1 MRIKQ
6 LHTAI
11 VCISTALAAWSSCVL
26 AIDPFVVRDIRVEGI
41 QRTDAGTVFSYLPVK
56 VGDTVDEEK
65 ASAAIRALYA
75 TGFFRDVRLEAQD
88 GVLIVTVLERPTI
101 SAIEV
106 TGAKEFD
113 KDTLKKALRDIG
125 LAESR
130 IFDRSALERAEQEIK
145 RQYISRGRYAAEV
158 STIVTPQ
165 ERNRAS
171 INFVVTEGE
180 VAKIAQINIV
190 GSTVYS
196 ERELLR
202 EMVLTTPG
210 WMTWYTKNDQYSR
223 QKLSADLETLRSFYT
238 NRGHLEF
245 NVDSTQVSITPDKE
259 QIYITINITEGPKY
273 TVSDVRMG
281 GELLLPEAELLRLV
295 RLRSGE
301 TFSRERLTES
311 AKLIG
316 DRLGQE
322 GYAFA
327 NVNAVPEV
335 DRAKREVAFTF
346 FVDPGR
352 RVYIRR
358 VNIVGNTRTRDEV
371 IRRELRQL
379 EGAWYDNSRIQRSKV
394 RVDRLGFFS
403 DVNIETPSVPGTNDQ
418 VDIDVTVTEKS
429 TGSLN
434 LGAGFS
440 QSDGLILSG
449 AVSQQNVF
457 GSGNALTLQVNS
469 SRINKV
475 YSVSFTDPYYTPDGI
490 SRGFDLYRRDVD
502 STSLT
507 IASYK
512 TKTWGAGIRFGV
524 PITETDSVNFGLAAE
539 RTELELNEI
548 SPVIR
553 YLDYVNTFGY
563 RTNSLVARAG
573 WARDTRDSILYP
585 TAGRLQSISSELGVP
600 GTDLRY
606 YKVNYQHQYFRPIGF
621 GFMRDWVIALN
632 GEVGYGNGYGGRPLP
647 FYKSYYAGGVNSVRG
662 YDTSTLGPRDEN
674 GDPVGGNRRIVGNAE
689 LLFPFPGLR
698 NDKSVRGS
706 LFFDVGQIKGPG
718 GLQPELEGF
727 RYSAGVAVQWASPVG
742 PLKFSFA
749 QPLNSKSG
757 DKLQRF
763 QFQVGTGF

>member
-1 MRIKQ
+1 M
-6 LHTAI
+6 L
-11 VCISTALAAWSSCVL
+11 
-26 AIDPFVVRDIRVEGI
+26 
-41 QRTDAGTVFSYLPVK
+41 SYLPVK
-56 VGDTVDEEK
+56 VGDTVDDEK
-65 ASAAIRALYA
+65 ASAAIKALYA
-75 TGFFRDVRLEAQD
+75 TGFFRDVRIEAQD
-88 GVLIVTVLERPTI
+88 GILIVSVLERPTI
-101 SAIEV
+101 SAIDV

-113 KDTLKKALRDIG
+113 KDTLKKALKDIG

-130 IFDRSALERAEQEIK
+130 IFDRSALDRAEQEIK
-145 RQYISRGRYAAEV
+145 RQYISRGRYGAEV
-158 STIVTPQ
+158 QTIVTPQ
-165 ERNRAS
+165 ERNRSS
-171 INFVVTEGE
+171 INFVITEGE

-190 GSTVYS
+190 GNTVFS
-196 ERELLR
+196 EKELLG

-210 WMTWYTKNDQYSR
+210 WMTWYTKNDQYSK
-223 QKLSADLETLRSFYT
+223 QKLAADLETMRSYYT
-238 NRGHLEF
+238 NRGYLEF

-259 QIYITINITEGPKY
+259 QIFITANITEGPRY

-281 GELLLPEAELLRLV
+281 GELLLPESELLRLV
-295 RLRSGE
+295 RLKPGD

-316 DRLGQE
+316 DRLGVE

-327 NVNAVPEV
+327 NVNAVPEL
-335 DRAKREVAFTF
+335 DKTKREVAFTF

-358 VNIVGNTRTRDEV
+358 INVSGNTRTRDEV

-379 EGAWYDNSRIQRSKV
+379 EGAWYDNTRIQRSKI

-403 DVNIETPSVPGTNDQ
+403 DVQLETPAVSGTSDQ
-418 VDIDVTVTEKS
+418 VDVEVTVTEKS

-434 LGAGFS
+434 VGAGYS
-440 QSDGLILSG
+440 QGDGLILSG
-449 AVSQQNVF
+449 AISQQNVF

-469 SRINKV
+469 SRVNRV
-475 YSVSFTDPYYTPDGI
+475 YSVSYTNPYWTPDGI

-512 TKTWGAGIRFGV
+512 TKTYGAGVRFGV
-524 PITETDSVNFGLAAE
+524 PITETDSINFGFAGE
-539 RTELELNEI
+539 RTELTLNDTV
-548 SPVIR
+548 PVIR

-563 RTNSLVARAG
+563 KTNSVVARAG

-585 TAGRLQSISSELGVP
+585 TNGRLQSLNGELGVP

-606 YKVNYQHQYFRPIGF
+606 YKINYQHQYFRPIGLGIF
-621 GFMRDWVIALN
+621 RDFVIALN

-647 FYKSYYAGGVNSVRG
+647 FYKNYYAGGVSSVRG

-674 GDPVGGNRRIVGNAE
+674 GSPIGGNRRIVGNAE
-689 LLFPFPGLR
+689 ILFPFPGLKT
-698 NDKSVRGS
+698 DKSVRGS
-706 LFFDVGQIKGPG
+706 LFFDAGQVKGPG
-718 GLQPELEGF
+718 SQPEFETF
-727 RYSAGVAVQWASPVG
+727 RFATGVAVQWSSPVG

-749 QPLNSKSG
+749 FPLKKHDG

>member
-1 MRIKQ
+1 MRTK
-6 LHTAI
+6 LLYAL
-11 VCISTALAAWSSCVL
+11 VACIGVTLAASATRVL
-26 AIDPFVVRDIRVEGI
+26 ALDPFVVKDIRVEGI

-65 ASAAIRALYA
+65 SAAAIKALYA
-75 TGFFRDVRLEAQD
+75 TGFFRDVRLEGQD
-88 GVLIVTVLERPTI
+88 GVLIVSVLERPTI
-101 SAIEV
+101 SAIDV

-113 KDTLKKALRDIG
+113 KDTLKKALKDIG
-125 LAESR
+125 LSESR
-130 IFDRSALERAEQEIK
+130 IFDRSALDRAEQEIK
-145 RQYISRGRYAAEV
+145 RQYISRGRYGAEV
-158 STIVTPQ
+158 TTIVTPQ
-165 ERNRAS
+165 ERNRVS

-190 GSTVYS
+190 GNTVFS
-196 ERELLR
+196 EKELLG

-210 WMTWYTKNDQYSR
+210 WLTWYTKNDQYSK
-223 QKLSADLETLRSFYT
+223 QKLAADLETMRSYYT
-238 NRGHLEF
+238 NRGYLEF

-259 QIYITINITEGPKY
+259 EIFITVNITEGPRY

-281 GELLLPEAELLRLV
+281 GELLLPEPELLRLI
-295 RLRSGE
+295 RLKPGD

-316 DRLGQE
+316 DRLGTE

-327 NVNAVPEV
+327 NVNAIPEL
-335 DRAKREVAFTF
+335 DRVKREVAFTF

-358 VNIVGNTRTRDEV
+358 INVSGNTRTRDEV

-379 EGAWYDNSRIQRSKV
+379 EGAWYDNTRIQRSKV

-403 DVNIETPSVPGTNDQ
+403 DVTLETPAVPGTNDQ
-418 VDIDVTVTEKS
+418 VDLEVSVTEKS

-434 LGAGFS
+434 VGAGFS
-440 QSDGLILSG
+440 QGDGLILSG
-449 AVSQQNVF
+449 SVAQQNVF

-469 SRINKV
+469 SRVNKV
-475 YSVSFTDPYYTPDGI
+475 YSMSYTNPYWTPDGI
-490 SRGFDLYRRDVD
+490 ARGFDIYRRDVD

-507 IASYK
+507 IASYR
-512 TKTWGAGIRFGV
+512 TKTYGAGIRFGV
-524 PITETDSVNFGLAAE
+524 PLTETDSVNIGLATE
-539 RTELELNEI
+539 RTELALND
-548 SPVIR
+548 SVPVIR

-563 RTNSLVARAG
+563 TTVSLVTRAG

-585 TAGRLQSISSELGVP
+585 TVGRLQSLNGEVGVP

-606 YKVNYQHQYFRPIGF
+606 YKINYQHQWFRPLGVGF
-621 GFMRDWVIALN
+621 IRDWVIALN
-632 GEVGYGNGYGGRPLP
+632 GEAGYGNGYGGRPLP
-647 FYKSYYAGGVNSVRG
+647 FYKSYYAGGVSSVRG

-674 GDPVGGNRRIVGNAE
+674 GSPIGGNRRIVGNAE
-689 LLFPFPGLR
+689 LLFPFPGLKT
-698 NDKSVRGS
+698 DKSVRGS
-706 LFFDVGQIKGPG
+706 LFFDAGQVKGPG
-718 GLQPELEGF
+718 SQPEFEAFRFSTGF
-727 RYSAGVAVQWASPVG
+727 AVQWASPVG

-749 QPLNSKSG
+749 FPLAKKEG

>member
-1 MRIKQ
+1 MRIKI
-6 LHTAI
+6 LNAAV
-11 VCISTALAAWSSCVL
+11 VCIGTTLAAWTSCAL

-56 VGDTVDEEK
+56 VGDTVDDEK
-65 ASAAIRALYA
+65 ASAAIKALYA
-75 TGFFRDVRLEAQD
+75 TGFFRDVRLEGQD
-88 GVLIVTVLERPTI
+88 GVLIVSVLERPTI

-113 KDTLKKALRDIG
+113 KDTLKKALKDIG

-130 IFDRSALERAEQEIK
+130 IFDRSALDRAEQEIK

-158 STIVTPQ
+158 QTIVTPQ
-165 ERNRAS
+165 ERNRSS
-171 INFVVTEGE
+171 INFVITEGE

-190 GSTVYS
+190 GNTVYS
-196 ERELLR
+196 ERELLG
-202 EMVLTTPG
+202 EMSLTTPG
-210 WMTWYTKNDQYSR
+210 WMSWYTKSDQYSK

-238 NRGHLEF
+238 NRGYLEF

-259 QIYITINITEGPKY
+259 EIFITVNITEGPKY

-281 GELLLPEAELLRLV
+281 GELLLPESELLRLV
-295 RLRSGE
+295 RLKAGD

-316 DRLGQE
+316 DRLGAE

-327 NVNAVPEV
+327 NVNALPEV
-335 DRAKREVAFTF
+335 DKAKREVAFTF

-358 VNIVGNTRTRDEV
+358 INIVGNTRTRDEV

-379 EGAWYDNSRIQRSKV
+379 EGSWYDNTRIQRSKV

-403 DVNIETPSVPGTNDQ
+403 EVNMETPAVPGSSDQ
-418 VDIDVTVTEKS
+418 VDVDVTVTEKS

-434 LGAGFS
+434 VGAGFS

-449 AVSQQNVF
+449 SIAQQNVF

-475 YSVSFTDPYYTPDGI
+475 YSVSFTDPYFTPDGI
-490 SRGFDLYRRDVD
+490 SQGFDIYRRDVD
-502 STSLT
+502 SSSLT

-512 TKTWGAGIRFGV
+512 TKTWGAGIRYGV
-524 PITETDSVNFGLAAE
+524 PITETDSINFGLAGE
-539 RTELELNEI
+539 RTELSLNDT

-563 RTNSLVARAG
+563 KTNSVVFRAG

-585 TAGRLQSISSELGVP
+585 TNGRLQSLSTEVGLP

-606 YKVNYQHQYFRPIGF
+606 YKVNYQHQYFKPIGF
-621 GFMRDWVIALN
+621 SIFRDWVIALN

-662 YDTSTLGPRDEN
+662 FDTSTLGPRDEN
-674 GDPVGGNRRIVGNAE
+674 GAPVGGNRRIVGNAE
-689 LLFPFPGLR
+689 LLFPFPGLKT
-698 NDKSVRGS
+698 DKSVRGS
-706 LFFDVGQIKGPG
+706 VFVDAGQIKGPG
-718 GLQPELEGF
+718 GLQPEYESF
-727 RYSAGVAVQWASPVG
+727 RFSTGLAVQWASPVG

-749 QPLNSKSG
+749 FPLNSKAG

>member
-1 MRIKQ
+1 MRIK
-6 LHTAI
+6 LLNA
-11 VCISTALAAWSSCVL
+11 VVACFGAALAHWSSCAL
-26 AIDPFVVRDIRVEGI
+26 AIDPFVVKDIRVEGI

-56 VGDTVDEEK
+56 VGDTVDDEK
-65 ASAAIRALYA
+65 ASAAIKALYA
-75 TGFFRDVRLEAQD
+75 TGFFRDVRIEAQD
-88 GVLIVTVLERPTI
+88 GILIVSVLERPTI
-101 SAIEV
+101 SAIDV

-113 KDTLKKALRDIG
+113 KDTLKKALKDIG

-130 IFDRSALERAEQEIK
+130 IFDRSALDRAEQEIK
-145 RQYISRGRYAAEV
+145 RQYISRGRYGAEV
-158 STIVTPQ
+158 QTIVTPQ
-165 ERNRAS
+165 ERNRSS
-171 INFVVTEGE
+171 INFVITEGE

-190 GSTVYS
+190 GNTVFS
-196 ERELLR
+196 EKELLG
-202 EMVLTTPG
+202 ETVLTTPG
-210 WMTWYTKNDQYSR
+210 WMTWYTKNDQYSK
-223 QKLSADLETLRSFYT
+223 QKLAADLETMRSYYT
-238 NRGHLEF
+238 NRGYLEF

-259 QIYITINITEGPKY
+259 QIFITANITEGPRY

-281 GELLLPEAELLRLV
+281 GELLLPESELLRLV
-295 RLRSGE
+295 RLKPGD

-316 DRLGQE
+316 DRLGAE

-327 NVNAVPEV
+327 NVNAVPEL
-335 DRAKREVAFTF
+335 DKTKREVAFTF

-358 VNIVGNTRTRDEV
+358 INVTGNTRTRDEV

-379 EGAWYDNSRIQRSKV
+379 EGAWYDNTKIQRSKI

-403 DVNIETPSVPGTNDQ
+403 DVQLETPAVAGTNDQ
-418 VDIDVTVTEKS
+418 VDVEVTVTERS

-434 LGAGFS
+434 VGAGYS
-440 QSDGLILSG
+440 QGDGLILSG
-449 AVSQQNVF
+449 AISQQNVF

-469 SRINKV
+469 SRVNRV
-475 YSVSFTDPYYTPDGI
+475 YSVSYTNPYWTPDGI

-512 TKTWGAGIRFGV
+512 TKTYGAGVRFGV
-524 PITETDSVNFGLAAE
+524 PITETDSINFGFAGE
-539 RTELELNEI
+539 RTELTLNNTV
-548 SPVIR
+548 PVIR

-563 RTNSLVARAG
+563 KTNSVVSRAG

-585 TAGRLQSISSELGVP
+585 TRGRLQSLNGELGVP

-606 YKVNYQHQYFRPIGF
+606 YKINYQHQYFRPIGIGIF
-621 GFMRDWVIALN
+621 RDFVVALN
-632 GEVGYGNGYGGRPLP
+632 GELGYGNGYGGRPLP
-647 FYKSYYAGGVNSVRG
+647 FYKNYYAGGVSSVRG

-674 GDPVGGNRRIVGNAE
+674 GSPIGGNRRIVGNAE
-689 LLFPFPGLR
+689 ILFPFPGLKT
-698 NDKSVRGS
+698 DKSVRGS
-706 LFFDVGQIKGPG
+706 FFFDAGQVKGPG
-718 GLQPELEGF
+718 SQPEFETF
-727 RYSAGVAVQWASPVG
+727 RFATGVAVQWSSPVG

-749 QPLNSKSG
+749 FPLKKREG